1 MSRPVP
7 CPCGSSTPYDTCC
20 GVYHRGEREAPD
32 ALTLMRSRYAAYAK
46 RDVDYIARTY
56 HPEHPD
62 AKRPPKALRAGIRGA
77 VEKYRYMGLSVLDH
91 TPPDDQGVARVL
103 FLARVFRNGN
113 DYSFV
118 ECSEFVRDE
127 SGWRYLAGHPTEVKS
142 LREPVESLTVARF
155 ASL

>member
-1 MSRPVP
+1 MARPP
-7 CPCGSSTPYDTCC
+7 LCPCGSSTSYESCC
-20 GVYHRGEREAPD
+20 GVYHRGEREVPD
-32 ALTLMRSRYAAYAK
+32 AVALMRSRYAAYAK
-46 RDVDYIARTY
+46 RDVEYIARTY
-56 HPEHPD
+56 HPDHPD
-62 AKRPPKALRAGIRGA
+62 TKRPPKAFRAAIRGA

-91 TPPDDQGVARVL
+91 APPDAQGVARVL

-127 SGWRYLAGHPTEVKS
+127 AGWRYLAGSPVEVKN